1 MFIRKRKSKCFLFVN
16 RLFDK
21 SLFFIYTNSEG
32 DRMQFLE
39 ITEKEYRTFWEKHP
53 LKTFLSAPEIG
64 GLRKSNGWNEFFV
77 GVKDDKK
84 LVAAALL
91 VSHKRHFGKY
101 EFYSPRGVLVDYE
114 SKELLEYF
122 LGEIKKFVKE
132 HHGYIF
138 RMDPYVIY
146 KERDIDGNIVE
157 GGEDH
162 SEVVS
167 NLERFGFK
175 KVSIPEME
183 QVGWMFSLPLE
194 GKTKEQILKEM
205 KPNTRNTI
213 RKTEKIGITVKELDY
228 DELDRF
234 QNIMIETGARKNF
247 SVRSVD
253 YYKKMYELFHD
264 KGEVKYYVT
273 ELDLVKYRKKLEEDK
288 KVAIEKLEKLSD
300 AKYNEGQKKNLE
312 NEIHSYEKRIKEAED
327 IRKDKKKDVITL
339 SGSMFMIIEPEII
352 YLSSGNYEEFMKFNS
367 QYLLQWMMIE
377 YGIEHGFKKHNF
389 YGIPANINEHP
400 KDYGIYEF
408 KRGFNGIVEE
418 LIGEFELPITWH
430 YYLIKFIHKI
440 RK

>member
-1 MFIRKRKSKCFLFVN
+1 
-16 RLFDK
+16 
-21 SLFFIYTNSEG
+21 
-32 DRMQFLE
+32 MQFRE
-39 ITEKEYRTFWEKHP
+39 ITKEEYHDFWGNHP

-64 GLRKSNGWNEFFV
+64 ELRKSNGWDVYYV
-77 GVKDDKK
+77 GVEDDKK
-84 LVAAALL
+84 LVAAAML

-114 SKELLEYF
+114 NETLLHYF
-122 LGEIKKFVKE
+122 LDEIKNFVKN
-132 HHGYIF
+132 HRGYIF

-157 GGEDH
+157 GGVNH
-162 SEVVS
+162 SKLVS
-167 NLERFGFK
+167 YLLDFGFK
-175 KVSIPEME
+175 KVAIADME

-213 RKTEKIGITVKELDY
+213 RKTEKIGITVKELGY
-228 DELDRF
+228 DELERF

-253 YYKKMYELFHD
+253 YYKKMYELFHE

-273 ELDLVKYRKKLEEDK
+273 ELDLVQYQKKLEDDK
-288 KVAIEKLEKLSD
+288 QTALDKLFKLSD

-312 NEIHSYEKRIKEAED
+312 NEIHSYEKRIQEAEE
-327 IRKDKKKDVITL
+327 IRKEKNTDVITL
-339 SGSMFMIIEPEII
+339 SGSMFMIIQPEII

-367 QYLLQWMMIE
+367 QYLLQWMMIQ

-430 YYLIKFIHKI
+430 YYLMKLIHKI
-440 RK
+440 KK

>member
-1 MFIRKRKSKCFLFVN
+1 
-16 RLFDK
+16 
-21 SLFFIYTNSEG
+21 
-32 DRMQFLE
+32 MQFRE
-39 ITEKEYRTFWEKHP
+39 ITRDEYHDFLVNHP

-64 GLRKSNGWNEFFV
+64 ELRKSNGWDVYYV
-77 GVKDDKK
+77 GVEDDKK
-84 LVAAALL
+84 LVAAAML

-114 SKELLEYF
+114 NETLLHYF
-122 LGEIKKFVKE
+122 LDEIKNFVKN
-132 HHGYIF
+132 HRGYIF

-157 GGEDH
+157 GGVDH
-162 SEVVS
+162 SKLVS
-167 NLERFGFK
+167 YLLDFGFK
-175 KVSIPEME
+175 KVAIADME

-213 RKTEKIGITVKELDY
+213 RKTEKIGITVKELGY
-228 DELDRF
+228 DELERF

-253 YYKKMYELFHD
+253 YYKKMYELFHE

-273 ELDLVKYRKKLEEDK
+273 ELDLVQYQKKLEDDK
-288 KVAIEKLEKLSD
+288 QTALDKLSKLSD

-312 NEIHSYEKRIKEAED
+312 NEIHSYEKRIQEAEE
-327 IRKDKKKDVITL
+327 IRKEKNTDVIIL
-339 SGSMFMIIEPEII
+339 SGSMFMIIQPEII

-367 QYLLQWMMIE
+367 QYLLQWMMIQ

-389 YGIPANINEHP
+389 YGIPANINKHP

-430 YYLIKFIHKI
+430 YYLMKLIHKI

>member
-1 MFIRKRKSKCFLFVN
+1 
-16 RLFDK
+16 
-21 SLFFIYTNSEG
+21 
-32 DRMQFLE
+32 MQFLE
-39 ITEKEYRTFWEKHP
+39 ITEEEYRKYWENHP
-53 LKTFLSAPEIG
+53 LKAFLSAPEIG
-64 GLRKSNGWNEFFV
+64 ELRKSNGWDVYFV
-77 GVKDDKK
+77 GVKKK
-84 LVAAALL
+84 SDVAAAAMI

-101 EFYSPRGVLVDYE
+101 EFYAPRGVLVDYE
-114 SKELLEYF
+114 DKELLNYF
-122 LGEIKKFVKE
+122 LKEIKNFVKV
-132 HHGYIF
+132 HRGYIF

-162 SEVVS
+162 SNVVS
-167 NLERFGFK
+167 FLEEFGFK

-194 GKTKEQILKEM
+194 GKSREQILKEM

-213 RKTEKIGITVKELDY
+213 RKTEKIGITVKELGY

-234 QNIMIETGARKNF
+234 QNIMVETGERKNF
-247 SVRSVD
+247 SIRSVD
-253 YYKKMYELFHD
+253 YYQKMYELFHD

-273 ELDLVKYRKKLEEDK
+273 ELDLVKYKEKLEEDK
-288 KVAIEKLEKLSD
+288 KIATQKLDSLSD
-300 AKYNEGQKKNLE
+300 AKYNDGQRKNLE
-312 NEIHSYEKRIKEAED
+312 NEIVSYEKRIKEAED
-327 IRKDKKKDVITL
+327 IRKEKNTDVITL
-339 SGSMFMIIEPEII
+339 SGSMFMIIEPEVI

-367 QYLLQWMMIE
+367 QYLLQWMMIQ